1 MLGIKNKKKIDDNE
15 KIFFKGQWKAV
26 EEIGAGSYGKVYK
39 SKRDEFGL
47 NVYSAIKQI
56 EIPQSKY
63 EINNLKTEGMT
74 QKDIT
79 TYYEQT
85 VKKWLE
91 EINFMS
97 IFKDSQNIVNIE
109 DFEPINVQ
117 PVFIPEKKIYYMD
130 EIVDW
135 KNGLRKEYNDEGKLE
150 YEGEYLYQ
158 RKWHGR
164 GYDENNNIIYE
175 LNNGN
180 GKCKRYI

>member
-63 EINNLKTEGMT
+63 EINSLKTEGMT

-109 DFEPINVQ
+109 DYEIIQKKNEIGWIIN
-117 PVFIPEKKIYYMD
+117 IRM
-130 EIVDW
+130 
-135 KNGLRKEYNDEGKLE
+135 
-150 YEGEYLYQ
+150 
-158 RKWHGR
+158 
-164 GYDENNNIIYE
+164 E
-175 LNNGN
+175 L
-180 GKCKRYI
+180 